1 MTDREK
7 AKLYINIKYGME
19 YGMKRVKGVSLKD
32 AMLNYYDKGIAIK
45 RAGTGKLIHS
55 IDETISVTDAIA
67 DDWIPAVKV
76 VDPNDVR
83 YRKVKFIAECDSDI
97 KHAHI
102 INEKSHTEAWIM
114 LEGTKITGM
123 LSNTEMAYKVKN
135 TLCIEIQGKEAEE
148 LETLVRLIKIL
159 FSN

>member
-7 AKLYINIKYGME
+7 AKLYLNMKYGME
-19 YGMKRVKGVSLKD
+19 YGMKRAKGVTLKD

-67 DDWIPAVKV
+67 DDWIPSVNV

-83 YRKVKFIAECDSDI
+83 YRKVKFIAECTSKI
-97 KHAHI
+97 KYVHI
-102 INEKSHTEAWIM
+102 INEKANHEAWIM
-114 LEGTKITGM
+114 LEDDKMTKI
-123 LSNTEMAYKVKN
+123 LSNTEMAYKVKD
-135 TLCIEIQGKEAEE
+135 TLCIEIQGKEAEKLEE
-148 LETLVRLIKIL
+148 LVKLLKDL
-159 FSN
+159 F